1 MIRRSILHKST
12 RYFAA
17 FLSLV
22 VLSLLAATSCAAKP
36 AATDVAGIVSVE
48 LVAADK
54 TKIAANYYPASQPK
68 AILLLFHQA
77 GADYHEYDLIGPR
90 LAAAGY
96 SALAVNQRGGGAPSK
111 FKQAKPD
118 MEAALAWAQ
127 GKKSGAQG
135 KNLPVILW
143 GSSYSA
149 AWVYVLAAENPSR
162 IAAAMTFS
170 GGDYLGGSL
179 VRDAA
184 RKVTVPIFATSAPGE
199 VSEMRAILELVQ
211 STDKTFHVPGL
222 GGVHGSSTLLAKANP
237 RGAEENWAA
246 VMAFLAR
253 VAP

>member
-1 MIRRSILHKST
+1 MIQMSSLSGST
-12 RYFAA
+12 RCIAA

-22 VLSLLAATSCAAKP
+22 MMALFAATSSAAKP
-36 AATDVAGIVSVE
+36 APSRLAGVTEVE
-48 LVAADK
+48 LVASDK
-54 TKIAANYYPASQPK
+54 AKIAAIYYAAARPK

-77 GADYHEYDLIGPR
+77 GADHHEYDLIGPR
-90 LAAAGY
+90 LAEAGY
-96 SALAVNQRGGGAPSK
+96 SALAVNQRGGGSPAS

-127 GKKSGAQG
+127 D

-149 AWVYVLAAENPSR
+149 AWVYVLAAQNSSR
-162 IAAAMTFS
+162 IAAALAFS
-170 GGDYLGGSL
+170 GGDYLGGSV

-184 RKVTVPIFATSAPGE
+184 HQVTVPIFATSAPGE
-199 VSEMRAILELVQ
+199 VSEMRSILERVQ
-211 STDKTFHVPGL
+211 SVDKTFYVPRL
-222 GGVHGSSTLLAKANP
+222 GGVHGSSTLLARANP

-246 VMAFLAR
+246 VMKFLAR